1 MHPSLKE
8 QHGAISMQTVAI
20 GAVALIAL
28 ASVVYFWP
36 SMTSSPDAAYDT
48 SNEAWMAAPSNS
60 DDAAAIQA
68 ELEATNMT
76 EFETN
81 MKADAEATASGI

>member
-1 MHPSLKE
+1 MHPSIEE
-8 QHGAISMQTVAI
+8 QRGAVSMQTVAI

-28 ASVVYFWP
+28 GALVYFWP
-36 SMTSSPDAAYDT
+36 WMSSSPDAAYDT
-48 SNEAWMAAPSNS
+48 SNEAWMASSSNS

-76 EFETN
+76 EFEIN
-81 MKADAEATASGI
+81 MNADAEAAASGI